1 MDSANAK
8 TFYFAACFFFSLCTN
23 LLCFHMKVSFF
34 LSLAL
39 TGFSFLFP
47 VVENWT
53 AW

>member
-1 MDSANAK
+1 MDSANAE
-8 TFYFAACFFFSLCTN
+8 TFYFAACFFFLTYQPPVLS
-23 LLCFHMKVSFF
+23 HDGSPFF
-34 LSLAL
+34 SLAS

>member
-8 TFYFAACFFFSLCTN
+8 TFYFAACFFLMYQPPVLSHEGIL
-23 LLCFHMKVSFF
+23 FF

>member
-8 TFYFAACFFFSLCTN
+8 TFYFAACFFLTYQPPVLSHEGIL
-23 LLCFHMKVSFF
+23 F
-34 LSLAL
+34 LQAS
-39 TGFSFLFP
+39 TGFGFLFP